1 MTAVALDSEYVDT
14 LRSLGDLES
23 GLHEA
28 VRRYAVEQIG
38 ERIVTLQR
46 EIAHIQAEYSAPF
59 EVVYARVMVDEPF
72 VQELR
77 RTHPTWERDLN
88 TWEYFVGELSE
99 WLHRLE
105 SISQR

>member
-1 MTAVALDSEYVDT
+1 MAAVVLDTEYIDT

-28 VRRYAVEQIG
+28 VRRYAIEQIG
-38 ERIVTLQR
+38 DRIVTLQR
-46 EIAHIQAEYSAPF
+46 EITRIQAEYGAPF

-99 WLHRLE
+99 WLRRLE